1 MKLRSIL
8 LLGGTALVGLVVLG
22 FYFVYSNL
30 DGIVKNAIE
39 HYGSEVMGTSV
50 RVGDVSIS
58 PTAGTGRIE
67 RLRIE
72 EPGGFGGGDV
82 ISFKEIEL
90 GIDIRSLTQRK
101 PIVIDLIRVIA
112 PSVNYVVNAQGGSNL
127 STLQGN
133 ISRYTRSGKK
143 EPAPKDEN
151 NTPLLISVRRLVIE
165 DGQVSADLSAVGLES
180 QHTALPAIRA
190 ENLGGT
196 KGAPPSEIAVALAQK
211 LVADTLV
218 AVGRSQIAPQV
229 GRMLKQAV
237 GQENAE
243 NIQGVLQGLLKK

>member
-72 EPGGFGGGDV
+72 EPDGFGGGDV

-90 GIDIRSLTQRK
+90 GIDIRSLTQTK
-101 PIVIDLIRVIA
+101 PIVIDL
-112 PSVNYVVNAQGGSNL
+112 
-127 STLQGN
+127 
-133 ISRYTRSGKK
+133 
-143 EPAPKDEN
+143 
-151 NTPLLISVRRLVIE
+151 
-165 DGQVSADLSAVGLES
+165 
-180 QHTALPAIRA
+180 
-190 ENLGGT
+190 
-196 KGAPPSEIAVALAQK
+196 
-211 LVADTLV
+211 
-218 AVGRSQIAPQV
+218 
-229 GRMLKQAV
+229 
-237 GQENAE
+237 
-243 NIQGVLQGLLKK
+243 